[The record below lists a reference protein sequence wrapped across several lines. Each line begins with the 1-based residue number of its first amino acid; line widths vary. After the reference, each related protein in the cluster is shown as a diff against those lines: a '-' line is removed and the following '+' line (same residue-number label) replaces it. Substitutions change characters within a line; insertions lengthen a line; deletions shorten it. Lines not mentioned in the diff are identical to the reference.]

1 MEVLVEDDGVIRLPT
16 DVLESLGMTVGS
28 KLVCSAEV
36 RGTLLVSEGGASA
49 GPNTL
54 GVGGLSLHGDAGGS

>member
-28 KLVCSAEV
+28 KLVCSIDVCGALAG
-36 RGTLLVSEGGASA
+36 RSWASA
-49 GPNTL
+49 GPNAL
-54 GVGGLSLHGDAGGS
+54 G